1 MSALWRAALAAL
13 LLATPASAVTFIVT
27 APASTPTD
35 ATLYLSGDRAELG
48 AWSGKGPALTR
59 RADGLWWGDVAL
71 PAGASAEFKLTRGS
85 WDSVEKDA
93 QGGELGNRRVS
104 VIATTDTVRVTV
116 ASWRTD
122 AGAPAAARVHTLTGD
137 IRTHAAFAS
146 KYVSARD
153 ILVWLPPGYEQ
164 QKSRRYPVIYLL
176 DGQNVF
182 DGATSF
188 IPGAEWRADEVADSL
203 IRNGRLAP
211 CILVAVAN
219 SPQRMAEYTAVADAK
234 NGGGKSAV
242 HQRFLIEELKPFVDS
257 NYRTRP
263 DAEHTGII
271 GSSLGG
277 LAALD
282 MALDHAD
289 KFGLIGSVSTS
300 VWWGD
305 GAEIARVKAGKG
317 HNARIWFDIGTAE
330 YTPDDRGHS
339 PRMEQ
344 SRVLRDALL
353 ARGWRQDEDLH
364 YVEVEGAAHNERAW
378 AARIGDILQFLLGPP
393 QAR

>member
-1 MSALWRAALAAL
+1 MIRALLIVAAL
-13 LLATPASAVTFIVT
+13 LVAAPAHAVTFVVR
-27 APASTPTD
+27 APATTPTD
-35 ATLYLSGDRAELG
+35 ATLYVAGDRAELG
-48 AWSGKGPALTR
+48 AWSGKGAVLAR
-59 RADGLWWGDVAL
+59 RGDGAWWGDVAL

-85 WDSVEKDA
+85 WDTVEKDA
-93 QGGELGNRRVS
+93 QGGEIGNRRV
-104 VIATTDTVRVTV
+104 VVTTPADTVRLQV
-116 ASWRTD
+116 AAWRD
-122 AGAPAAARVHTLTGD
+122 QSAAPAAPRVHTRTGD
-137 IRTHAAFAS
+137 IRDHAAFES

-164 QKSRRYPVIYLL
+164 QKRRRYPVVYLL

-188 IPGAEWRADEVADSL
+188 IPGAEWRADEAADSL
-203 IRNGRLAP
+203 IRSGRLTP

-219 SPQRMAEYTAVADAK
+219 SPKRMEEYTAVPDPK
-234 NGGGKSAV
+234 NGGGKSSA
-242 HQRFLIEELKPFVDS
+242 HQRFLIEELKPFIDAT
-257 NYRTRP
+257 YRTRA
-263 DAEHTGII
+263 DADHTGII

-282 MALDHAD
+282 MGLDHPD
-289 KFGLIGSVSTS
+289 KFALIGSVSTS

-305 GAEIARVKAGKG
+305 GAEIVRVKAGKG
-317 HNARIWFDIGTAE
+317 HAARVWLDIGTAE
-330 YTPDDRGHS
+330 STPDDRGRS

-344 SRVLRDALL
+344 SRVLRDAML
-353 ARGWRQDEDLH
+353 ARGWRQDEDFH
-364 YVEVEGAAHNERAW
+364 YVEVQGAAHNERAW

>member
-1 MSALWRAALAAL
+1 MRALALLALAAL
-13 LLATPASAVTFIVT
+13 LGAAPAQAVTFIVT
-27 APASTPTD
+27 APPATPAD

-93 QGGELGNRRVS
+93 QGGEIGNRHVS
-104 VIATTDTVRVTV
+104 IAATTDTVRATV
-116 ASWRTD
+116 AAWRTG
-122 AGAPAAARVHTLTGD
+122 AGGPAVARVHTRTGD
-137 IRTHAAFAS
+137 IRTHAAFKS
-146 KYVSARD
+146 QYVSARD

-203 IRNGRLAP
+203 IRNGRLTP

-219 SPQRMAEYTAVADAK
+219 SPQRMEEYTAVADAK
-234 NGGGKSAV
+234 NGGGKSSA
-242 HQRFLIEELKPFVDS
+242 HQRFLIEELKPFIDAT
-257 NYRTRP
+257 YRTRV
-263 DAEHTGII
+263 DADHTGII

-317 HNARIWFDIGTAE
+317 HDARVWFDIGTAE

-353 ARGWRQDEDLH
+353 ARGWRQDVDFH

>member
-1 MSALWRAALAAL
+1 VSAFWRAALAAL
-13 LLATPASAVTFIVT
+13 LLATPAYAVTFIVT
-27 APASTPTD
+27 APPATPAD

-59 RADGLWWGDVAL
+59 RADGLWWGEVAL

-93 QGGELGNRRVS
+93 QGGELGNRHVD

-116 ASWRTD
+116 ASWRTG

-146 KYVSARD
+146 KVVSARD

-164 QKSRRYPVIYLL
+164 QKSRRY
-176 DGQNVF
+176 
-182 DGATSF
+182 
-188 IPGAEWRADEVADSL
+188 EVADSL
-203 IRNGRLAP
+203 IRNGRLTP

-234 NGGGKSAV
+234 NGGGKSAA
-242 HQRFLIEELKPFVDS
+242 HQRFLIEELKPFIDAT
-257 NYRTRP
+257 YRTRP
-263 DAEHTGII
+263 DADHTGII

-282 MALDHAD
+282 MALDHSD

-317 HNARIWFDIGTAE
+317 HDARVWFDIGTAE

-353 ARGWRQDEDLH
+353 ARGWRQDVDFH